1 MSLPL
6 GVSVV
11 VARGL
16 TENMDG
22 VGTAIILGA
31 GYSKAAAGL
40 PFADDL
46 GNQLRR
52 RVPRLGQRPC
62 APSNGARSS
71 RGCPVSRSPQP
82 DLDDVANR
90 TMNTRPGKILGWKT
104 STVVFQLAT

>member
-16 TENMDG
+16 TESVDG
-22 VGTAIILGA
+22 VHTAIILGA

-40 PFADDL
+40 PLTDGL

-52 RVPRLGQRPC
+52 RVPRLVQRAVRPFKRG
-62 APSNGARSS
+62 SFESWLS
-71 RGCPVSRSPQP
+71 RIAEPQNP
-82 DLDDVANR
+82 
-90 TMNTRPGKILGWKT
+90 NTG
-104 STVVFQLAT
+104 

>member
-16 TENMDG
+16 TENVDG
-22 VGTAIILGA
+22 VHTAIILGA

-40 PFADDL
+40 PLTDGL

-52 RVPRLGQRPC
+52 RVPRLGQRAVRPFKRG
-62 APSNGARSS
+62 SFESS
-71 RGCPVSRSPQP
+71 LSRI
-82 DLDDVANR
+82 A
-90 TMNTRPGKILGWKT
+90 
-104 STVVFQLAT
+104 